1 MAVNFTRMHTLMD
14 VHMVKE
20 EVSETKSGTVKENA
34 LRKEV
39 IVDTNALLIPG
50 EFGVDIFDELER
62 LGYLHIIV
70 PKVVLNELERLRQRP
85 GLKGKEKIAA
95 NVGYSLIQ
103 RYTHAPVQREER
115 VTIRS
120 RISIEEAEGEKEEK
134 DTDEIITALA
144 LERKAAVLTNDEKLR
159 TKLSQA
165 GIATV
170 YLRGGNRLEERV

>member
-1 MAVNFTRMHTLMD
+1 MNG
-14 VHMVKE
+14 HMVKE
-20 EVSETKSGTVKENA
+20 EISETKSGTGKENA

-62 LGYLHIIV
+62 LGYVHIIV
-70 PKVVLNELERLRQRP
+70 PRVVLNELDKLRKRP
-85 GLKGKEKIAA
+85 GLKGKDKRAA

-103 RYTHAPVQREER
+103 RYTHAAVPREER
-115 VTIRS
+115 VPLRS
-120 RISIEEAEGEKEEK
+120 TISIEEVEGEKEEA

-144 LERKAAVLTNDEKLR
+144 VKRKAAVLTNDENLR

-170 YLRGGNRLEERV
+170 YLRGGNRLEESE

>member
-1 MAVNFTRMHTLMD
+1 
-14 VHMVKE
+14 
-20 EVSETKSGTVKENA
+20 
-34 LRKEV
+34 
-39 IVDTNALLIPG
+39 VDTNALLIPG

-70 PKVVLNELERLRQRP
+70 PRVVLNELDTLRKSQ
-85 GLKGKEKIAA
+85 GLKGRDKIAA

-103 RYTHAPVQREER
+103 RYTHAAVPRDER
-115 VTIRS
+115 MPIRS
-120 RISIEEAEGEKEEK
+120 RVSIEEVEGEKEKEK
-134 DTDEIITALA
+134 EEEDTDEIITALA
-144 LERKAAVLTNDEKLR
+144 LKRKAAVLTNDEKLR

>member
-1 MAVNFTRMHTLMD
+1 
-14 VHMVKE
+14 MVR
-20 EVSETKSGTVKENA
+20 ENA

-62 LGYLHIIV
+62 LGYLRIIV
-70 PKVVLNELERLRQRP
+70 PRVVLNELDRLRQRP

-95 NVGYSLIQ
+95 NVGYSLLQ
-103 RYTHAPVQREER
+103 RYP
-115 VTIRS
+115 
-120 RISIEEAEGEKEEK
+120 RISIEEAEGEKEEE

-144 LERKAAVLTNDEKLR
+144 LKRKAAVLTNDENLR
-159 TKLSQA
+159 RKLSQA

-170 YLRGGNRLEERV
+170 YLRGGNRLEERE

>member
-1 MAVNFTRMHTLMD
+1 MA
-14 VHMVKE
+14 KE
-20 EVSETKSGTVKENA
+20 ETKSIKENA

-70 PKVVLNELERLRQRP
+70 PRVVLNELDKLRKSP
-85 GLKGKEKIAA
+85 GLKGKDKRAA

-103 RYTHAPVQREER
+103 RYTHAAVPREER
-115 VTIRS
+115 VPIRS
-120 RISIEEAEGEKEEK
+120 RISIEEVEGEKEEEG
-134 DTDEIITALA
+134 TDEIITALA
-144 LERKAAVLTNDEKLR
+144 LKRKAAVLTSDEKLR

-170 YLRGGNRLEERV
+170 YLRGRNRLEEGE

>member
-1 MAVNFTRMHTLMD
+1 
-14 VHMVKE
+14 MVKE
-20 EVSETKSGTVKENA
+20 EVSETKSGTVKGNA
-34 LRKEV
+34 FRKEV

-70 PKVVLNELERLRQRP
+70 PRVVLNELDTLRKSQ
-85 GLKGKEKIAA
+85 GLKGRDKIAA

-103 RYTHAPVQREER
+103 RYTHAAVPRDER
-115 VTIRS
+115 MPIRS
-120 RISIEEAEGEKEEK
+120 RVSIEEVEGEKEKEK
-134 DTDEIITALA
+134 EEEDTDEIITALA
-144 LERKAAVLTNDEKLR
+144 LKRKAAVLTNDEKLR

>member
-1 MAVNFTRMHTLMD
+1 M
-14 VHMVKE
+14 
-20 EVSETKSGTVKENA
+20 SEPKSPHPSGMVKENA

-70 PKVVLNELERLRQRP
+70 PRVVLKELERLRKSL
-85 GLKGKEKIAA
+85 GLKGKEKRAA

-103 RYTHAPVQREER
+103 RYTHAAVQREER

-120 RISIEEAEGEKEEK
+120 RISIEEAEGEEEEK

-165 GIATV
+165 GIVTV

>member
-1 MAVNFTRMHTLMD
+1 
-14 VHMVKE
+14 MVKE
-20 EVSETKSGTVKENA
+20 EIRGTKSGTGKGNA

-70 PKVVLNELERLRQRP
+70 PRVVLKELDKLRKRP
-85 GLKGKEKIAA
+85 GLKGKEKRAA
-95 NVGYSLIQ
+95 NVGYSLLQ
-103 RYTHAPVQREER
+103 RYTPAAAQRDER

-120 RISIEEAEGEKEEK
+120 RISIEEAAGEEEEK

-144 LERKAAVLTNDEKLR
+144 LKRKAAVLTNDENLR

-165 GIATV
+165 GITTV
-170 YLRGGNRLEERV
+170 YLRGRNRLEEGE